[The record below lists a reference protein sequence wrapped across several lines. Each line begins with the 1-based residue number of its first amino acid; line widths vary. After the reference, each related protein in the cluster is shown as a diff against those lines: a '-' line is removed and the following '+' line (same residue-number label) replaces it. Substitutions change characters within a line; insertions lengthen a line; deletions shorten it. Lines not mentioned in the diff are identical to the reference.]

1 MRMSD
6 WSSDVCSSD
15 LSTPQAIDAL
25 HRSGVRV
32 VMLTGDSK
40 ATARAVAEQL
50 GIDEA
55 IGEVLPEDKSAVVK
69 RFQAEGRTVDMAG
82 YGVNDAHTLAAG
94 NGGIGMGTVTE
105 LGSVWVMGRGG
116 KY

>member
-55 IGEVLPEDKSAVVK
+55 IGEVMPEDKRDRKSVV
-69 RFQAEGRTVDMAG
+69 EGKSVSVRV
-82 YGVNDAHTLAAG
+82 
-94 NGGIGMGTVTE
+94 E
-105 LGSVWVMGRGG
+105 LGGRRHIQ
-116 KY
+116 KKKHKKLIEA